1 MTRAPRLLILGK
13 QGAGKGTQ
21 AARLADH
28 YRVLHLSTGDLFR
41 AAIRARTPYGQLA
54 QPYIDDGNLVPDDV
68 VVGMVREHFA
78 AHIGPETGYVLD
90 GFPRT
95 ATQAEA
101 LDGLMG
107 TESLDVVIHLEVS
120 DAIVLDRLAG
130 RRTCTGCGQI
140 YHVNHPPQ
148 QGWRCDLCGEPVV
161 QRDDDTEAAIARR
174 LELYRAET
182 VPLLEYYEAQ
192 GLLVTVDGV
201 GATDDV
207 FARLVAVV
215 DARHTSAIS

>member
-1 MTRAPRLLILGK
+1 MTRGPRLLILGK

-54 QPYIDDGNLVPDDV
+54 QPYMDNGDLVPDDV
-68 VVGMVREHFA
+68 TVGMVREHFA
-78 AHIGPETGYVLD
+78 AHIDVDTGYVLD

-95 ATQAEA
+95 AAQAEA

-120 DAIVLDRLAG
+120 DEIVLDRLAG

-140 YHVNHPPQ
+140 YHVSHPPQ
-148 QGWRCDLCGEPVV
+148 NGWVCDLCGESVV

-182 VPLLEYYEAQ
+182 VPLLEYY
-192 GLLVTVDGV
+192 GGKDLLVAVDGV

-215 DARHTSAIS
+215 DERHIPAVS

>member
-1 MTRAPRLLILGK
+1 MSRGPRLLLLGK

-28 YRVLHLSTGDLFR
+28 YRVVHLSTGDLFR

-54 QPYIDDGNLVPDDV
+54 QPYMDSGELVPDEV
-68 VVGMVREHFA
+68 VIGLVREYFTNN
-78 AHIGPETGYVLD
+78 PELEHGYVLD

-95 ATQAEA
+95 AFQAEA
-101 LDGLMG
+101 LDGILSG
-107 TESLDVVIHLEVS
+107 ESLDVVVHLEVD

-140 YHVNHPPQ
+140 YHVNHPPKRP
-148 QGWRCDLCGEPVV
+148 WFCDLCGEAVV

-174 LELYRAET
+174 LELYHNET
-182 VPLLEYYEAQ
+182 VPLLSYYSAQ
-192 GLLVTVDGV
+192 DLLVTVDGV
-201 GATDDV
+201 GATDEV
-207 FARLVAVV
+207 FARLVRVV
-215 DARHTSAIS
+215 DANHAPAVS